1 MRDTIY
7 ISKNILNNE
16 QLSHEAF
23 CLLVVLNGLA
33 YKNNNNYCM
42 SYNSI
47 EYYLFGRRGTSRER
61 EKVINGIKNLIS
73 LEYISIVEKF
83 SSYEAV
89 YDITKAITNITKE
102 YYISIT
108 RDELHKI
115 MNIKTQKDKYRI
127 FRFFV
132 FLLGTFN
139 SKNKSKVGFLTQEY
153 MCKEFGINIDTFR
166 EYSKILEENKLI
178 YVVRHAGDFKKS
190 TDLNGIT
197 NISGISNTYSRY
209 VDKKLCEEYAGAVS
223 SNKNHASRKAASDF
237 SRSIKQKYNAM
248 LKGKEYPVDV
258 VVDIHKY
265 IKELNQKKMDNGSPD
280 LLDMSI
286 FEKYGLID

>member
-1 MRDTIY
+1 MRDVIY
-7 ISKNILNNE
+7 ISKNTLNNE

-23 CLLVVLNGLA
+23 CLLVALNGLV
-33 YKNNNNYCM
+33 YKNGSNYCM

-73 LEYISIVEKF
+73 LGYISIVERF

-89 YDITKAITNITKE
+89 YDVTKVITDINKE
-102 YYISIT
+102 YYVSIT
-108 RDELHKI
+108 KDELHKI

-132 FLLGTFN
+132 FLIGTFN

-153 MCKEFGINIDTFR
+153 MSKEFGINIDTFR
-166 EYSKILEENKLI
+166 EYNKILEENKLI
-178 YVVRHAGDFKKS
+178 YVIRHTGDFKKS

-197 NISGISNTYSRY
+197 NIRGVSNTYSRY
-209 VDKKLCEEYAGAVS
+209 VDRKLCEEYAQSVK
-223 SNKNHASRKAASDF
+223 SNKNYTSRKAASNL

-248 LKGKEYPVDV
+248 LKGKEYPADV
-258 VVDIHKY
+258 VVEIYKY
-265 IKELNQKKMDNGSPD
+265 IKALNQKKMDSGSSD

-286 FEKYGLID
+286 FEKYRLVD